1 MVIQWLG
8 PNAGGPDLI
17 PGQGTRSHMPQLRVH
32 LLHLKILCA
41 TTKTPC
47 SQINSFL
54 NQLPKKKLFSK
65 LKETIPIENSAPKSQ
80 YNKWKRQAPKHIV
93 IQFQKWFSKH
103 QEWKKQATDKGTEIR
118 MSDFSSASLGRLNL
132 RKLVANLESYTQPIW
147 HEVRILSDFQGHRK
161 NFLT

>member
-8 PNAGGPDLI
+8 PDAGGADLI
-17 PGQGTRSHMPQLRVH
+17 PGHGTRSHMPQLRVH

-47 SQINSFL
+47 RQINRFL
-54 NQLPKKKLFSK
+54 NQLPKKKKIVFK
-65 LKETIPIENSAPKSQ
+65 TEGNNTYWKEPTK
-80 YNKWKRQAPKHIV
+80 KWKRQAPKHIV
-93 IQFQKWFSKH
+93 IQFQKRFSKH
-103 QEWKKQATDKGTEIR
+103 QEWKKQATEKGTGIR
-118 MSDFSSASLGRLNL
+118 MTSDFSTASLGRLSL